1 MKDIVWHLLRRN
13 ISGVQIAGYAVTNLI
28 GLLIIMVGIR
38 LYCDVK
44 PSAGDNSADPFVAD
58 DYAVISKK
66 ITGFGSLA
74 GASDNTSFTPS
85 EIAELREQS
94 WVKDVGSF
102 SSARFDV
109 SAGVEMGDRFLS
121 TALFLESV
129 SDDFFDVKPSGWDF
143 RPGRDNVVPIIM
155 SKDYLTLYN
164 FGFASSRGLPQVS
177 ESMIGMIPVRL
188 SISGNGRQQ
197 WMEGRV
203 VGFSSRLN
211 TIAVPEAFMQWANDN
226 FADTP
231 QADPSRLIVKI
242 DLKDQHQA
250 ENFFAEKGYEAAG
263 DKSSSGRGMFIMT
276 LITGVVITIG
286 LVISCLS
293 LVILFLSL
301 ALLLQKNKEKIASL
315 LLLGYR
321 PSRVAGFYIK
331 VVVIVNAVVIAI
343 AIAAM
348 ELIRSAWTASL
359 QSIGL
364 GHSSPWMSITSGVT
378 LIILTTLI
386 NALYIRNQTFK
397 IR

>member
-1 MKDIVWHLLRRN
+1 MKDIVWQLLRRN

-38 LYCDVK
+38 LYCDVM
-44 PSAGDNSADPFVAD
+44 PSEGDKATDPFVAD

-74 GASDNTSFTPS
+74 GSADNTSFTPE
-85 EIAELREQS
+85 EIAELRKQP
-94 WVKDVGSF
+94 WVKDVGAF
-102 SSARFDV
+102 SSARFNV
-109 SAGVEMGDRFLS
+109 SAGVEMGDRFMS

-129 SDDFFDVKPSGWDF
+129 SDDFFDVKPAGWDF

-188 SISGNGRQQ
+188 SISGNGHQQ
-197 WMEGRV
+197 WLEGRV

-250 ENFFAEKGYEAAG
+250 ENYFAAKGYEAAG

-293 LVILFLSL
+293 IVILFLSL
-301 ALLLQKNKEKIASL
+301 ALLLQKNRDKIASL
-315 LLLGYR
+315 LLMGYR
-321 PSRVAGFYIK
+321 PSRVAGYYIK
-331 VVVIVNAVVIAI
+331 VVMIINASVIAI
-343 AIAAM
+343 AIVAM
-348 ELIRSAWTASL
+348 ELIRSAWVAPL

-364 GHSSPWMSITSGVT
+364 GQSSPLIAIVTGVG
-378 LIILTTLI
+378 LMVLTTLI
-386 NALYIRNQTFK
+386 NVLYIRNQTFK